1 MRICFIGHGQFTHI
15 DAYLDYFKNAGHDV
29 HFVCLAPGPERGLPT
44 YNVGFGK
51 KYSASKGK
59 WKYPL
64 SMLRAKR
71 LLRRLKPEIVHTHYA
86 TSGGLTGLVCGFHP
100 TVLTVH
106 GSDLTVGIKSRI
118 WRPLLKVIFKH
129 TDCINTVSKDLRDM
143 VLSLGISPDKIEI
156 LTLGIDT
163 KRFSFVERPIINP
176 SRVLRLVCTR
186 RLESIFDHHTIIE
199 ALLLLSK
206 KGVEFQMT
214 LVGDGSLLNELKQQV
229 KDAGLVNSVN
239 FMGRVDNNNLPEI
252 LHKHDV
258 YLSASLWD
266 GTSLCLLEA
275 MATGLFPIVSNIKAN
290 AAWLEHGVD
299 ALLHKI
305 GDADDL
311 ANCTMQLL
319 NQPKIAKKAAQRNR
333 DRVVEN
339 GDRNNN
345 MKRLEFVYENLI
357 RKASKITF

>member
-15 DAYLDYFKNAGHDV
+15 GTYLDYFKNAGHDV

-106 GSDLTVGIKSRI
+106 GSDLMVGIKSRI

-156 LTLGIDT
+156 LTPGIDT

-186 RLESIFDHHTIIE
+186 RLESTFDHHTIIE
-199 ALLLLSK
+199 ALLLLRK
-206 KGVEFQMT
+206 KGGKFQMT
-214 LVGDGSLLNELKQQV
+214 LVGDGSLLKELKQQV

-275 MATGLFPIVSNIKAN
+275 MATGIFPIVSNIRAN
-290 AAWLEHGVD
+290 SAWIEDGVGGFLHEVGDPEGIVDCIMRYVRNPKMAKQAA
-299 ALLHKI
+299 
-305 GDADDL
+305 DL
-311 ANCTMQLL
+311 
-319 NQPKIAKKAAQRNR
+319 NR
-333 DRVVEN
+333 KRVMEL
-339 GDRNNN
+339 GDRKTNMRCLEKTYIQLVEENN
-345 MKRLEFVYENLI
+345 
-357 RKASKITF
+357 